1 MKSNLAASHFFT
13 TLPLNLKKSDMTK
26 NETIVGRKNELEIL
40 ERLYTSRKS
49 EFLIVYGRRRVGKT
63 FLIDQRFDD
72 LFSFRMSALANVTGK
87 QQLGKFQT
95 LFNAST
101 DASLALE
108 NPPKNWLDAFQSV
121 IKLVN
126 ADTRPRKIIFFDEL
140 PWFDTHGSDFIMAL
154 EDFWNNWAAR
164 RSDILLI
171 GCGSAAS
178 WMINKLILNRGG
190 LHNRITERIL
200 LQPFTLHETE
210 TFLKLKGGVFD
221 RYQLLELYMAM
232 GGIPFYLDNI
242 ITNRSVAQN
251 IDRMFFTPGAILNI
265 EYIALYRSLF
275 NRYDKHVMV
284 VEALAE
290 KSKGLTRS
298 ELLAATKL
306 TDGGST
312 SNVLDELEQSGFI
325 QRYFPFGKSKRDA
338 LYQLIDPYTLFYLT
352 FVKDAKAKGQGAW
365 LAQADSPRWRAW
377 SGYAFEY
384 ICGYHIDAIKKR
396 LGISGVYTEIS
407 TWRSQNSEKGAQID
421 LVIDRN
427 DRVINICE
435 MKFSV
440 EKFSISKPYSENL
453 RNKLMAFRTETGTK
467 KTLFLTMIT
476 TYGIKHNEYSQ
487 QLVNDALDMSALFED

>member
-1 MKSNLAASHFFT
+1 MANNQIL
-13 TLPLNLKKSDMTK
+13 
-26 NETIVGRKNELEIL
+26 IGRKNELEIL
-40 ERLYTSRKS
+40 DRLYTSRKS

-63 FLIDQRFDD
+63 FLIDQKFDEQ
-72 LFSFRMSALANVTGK
+72 FSFRMSALANATGE

-95 LFNAST
+95 IFNASVDT
-101 DASLALE
+101 TLALE
-108 NPPKNWLDAFQSV
+108 NPPKNWLDAFQSI
-121 IKLVN
+121 IKCVN
-126 ADTRPRKIIFFDEL
+126 ADTRSRKVIFFDEL
-140 PWFDTHGSDFIMAL
+140 PWFDTHGSDFILAL

-178 WMINKLILNRGG
+178 WMVNKLILNRGG
-190 LHNRITERIL
+190 LHNRITERIA
-200 LQPFTLHETE
+200 LQPFTLKETE
-210 TFLKLKGGVFD
+210 AFIQSKGVNFD

-232 GGIPFYLDNI
+232 GGIPFYLDNVLV
-242 ITNRSVAQN
+242 NRSVAQN

-275 NRYDKHVMV
+275 NHYDKHVMV

-290 KSKGLTRS
+290 KSKGLTRT

-306 TDGGST
+306 SDGGST
-312 SNVLDELEQSGFI
+312 SNILDELEHSGFI
-325 QRYFPFGKSKRDA
+325 QRYLPFGKTKRDA

-365 LAQADSPRWRAW
+365 LAQADSPKWRAW

-384 ICGYHIDAIKKR
+384 ICAYHIDAIKKR

-407 TWRSQNSEKGAQID
+407 NWRSQSKEMGTQGAQID

-435 MKFSV
+435 IKFATDVFSV
-440 EKFSISKPYSENL
+440 TKTYADNL
-453 RNKLMAFRTETGTK
+453 RNKLRAFRSETGTK
-467 KTLFLTMIT
+467 KTLFLTLIT
-476 TYGIKHNEYSQ
+476 TYGLKHNAHSQ
-487 QLVNDALDMSALFED
+487 QLVNDTLDMSALFED

>member
-1 MKSNLAASHFFT
+1 
-13 TLPLNLKKSDMTK
+13 MTNK
-26 NETIVGRKNELEIL
+26 EIIIGRKNELEIL
-40 ERLYTSRKS
+40 ERVYTSHKS
-49 EFLIVYGRRRVGKT
+49 EFLIMYGRRRVGKT

-72 LFSFRMSALANVTGK
+72 HFSFRMSALANATGE
-87 QQLGKFQT
+87 QQLAKFQT
-95 LFNAST
+95 IFNASVDT
-101 DASLALE
+101 SLALS
-108 NPPKNWLDAFQSV
+108 NAPKNWLDAFQSI
-121 IKLVN
+121 IKFVN
-126 ADTRPRKIIFFDEL
+126 TDTRSRKVIFFDEL
-140 PWFDTHGSDFIMAL
+140 PWFDTHGSDFILAL

-200 LQPFTLHETE
+200 LQPFTLKETE
-210 TFLKLKGGVFD
+210 AFMQSKGVFFD

-232 GGIPFYLDNI
+232 GGIPFYLDNVLV
-242 ITNRSVAQN
+242 NRSVAQN

-275 NRYDKHVMV
+275 NRYDKHVRV

-290 KSKGLTRS
+290 KSKGLTRA

-306 TDGGST
+306 SDGGST
-312 SNVLDELEQSGFI
+312 SNILDELEHSGFI
-325 QRYFPFGKSKRDA
+325 QRYLPFGKTKRDA

-365 LAQADSPRWRAW
+365 LAQADSPKWRAW

-384 ICGYHIDAIKKR
+384 ICSYHIDAIKKR

-407 TWRSQNSEKGAQID
+407 TWRSQSKEIGTQDAQID

-435 MKFSV
+435 IKFSTDV
-440 EKFSISKPYSENL
+440 FSITKNYAENL
-453 RNKLMAFRTETGTK
+453 RNKLRAFRSETGTK
-467 KTLFLTMIT
+467 KALFLTLIT
-476 TYGIKHNEYSQ
+476 TYGLKQNAHSQ
-487 QLVNDALDMSALFED
+487 QLVNDTLDMSALFED